1 MKKIILL
8 IILIT
13 TFISCNAQSNDAVLI
28 NQVTISSF
36 SFQQTTTSILSVL
49 GNPDSISTYNNEV
62 DNETWLD
69 YKYSGNSFYFF
80 NNLEVS
86 FDLKTNLF
94 YFYNPS
100 IKVGNNIEEIN
111 NFFPNSYEKKEILN
125 NLGFIIIDINMPDG
139 TTSDTFIVINYDSDT
154 KIITSI
160 HMGSK

>member
-8 IILIT
+8 KILIT

-94 YFYNPS
+94 S
-100 IKVGNNIEEIN
+100 
-111 NFFPNSYEKKEILN
+111 L
-125 NLGFIIIDINMPDG
+125 LL
-139 TTSDTFIVINYDSDT
+139 
-154 KIITSI
+154 I
-160 HMGSK
+160 HFVCF